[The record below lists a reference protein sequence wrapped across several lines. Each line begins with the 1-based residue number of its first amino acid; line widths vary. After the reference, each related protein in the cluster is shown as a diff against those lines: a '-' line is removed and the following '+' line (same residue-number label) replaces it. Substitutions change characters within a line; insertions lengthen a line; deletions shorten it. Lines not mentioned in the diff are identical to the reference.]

1 MISLNTSGITGGGS
15 SAKVSVT
22 TTSTPTGLTLA
33 FNKNSGS
40 STVGRLSAKYDNSIY
55 SIDFVK
61 PESSL
66 GFKTIAN
73 NLKFEND
80 EISISTTD
88 GSSAN
93 VSATSSSIAAQ
104 QVKISNLPKEEL
116 LILTT
121 GTGARSFGTEFEFKT
136 DEQIKQEKEDS
147 YEVKVSSTDNSKL
160 EIIDS
165 KTGHSV
171 ASRTLSAQ
179 NTTSYQNLNLEF
191 NGKPTLKDF
200 YTIELGKGHPGDGR
214 NLEAMIDL
222 QDQVMNNQVHAGF
235 TEMFTTIVA
244 KVGNAVELSKMSKE
258 TAEAQMFAAKEVES
272 EFSGVNLDT
281 EAASLIEFQQAYQ
294 ASARILSTARELYRT
309 LIEVV

>member
-1 MISLNTSGITGGGS
+1 M
-15 SAKVSVT
+15 SVT

-61 PESSL
+61 PENSL

-121 GTGARSFGTEFEFKT
+121 GTGSRSFGTEFEF
-136 DEQIKQEKEDS
+136 
-147 YEVKVSSTDNSKL
+147 
-160 EIIDS
+160 
-165 KTGHSV
+165 
-171 ASRTLSAQ
+171 R
-179 NTTSYQNLNLEF
+179 
-191 NGKPTLKDF
+191 
-200 YTIELGKGHPGDGR
+200 HP
-214 NLEAMIDL
+214 
-222 QDQVMNNQVHAGF
+222 
-235 TEMFTTIVA
+235 
-244 KVGNAVELSKMSKE
+244 
-258 TAEAQMFAAKEVES
+258 
-272 EFSGVNLDT
+272 
-281 EAASLIEFQQAYQ
+281 
-294 ASARILSTARELYRT
+294 
-309 LIEVV
+309 